1 MNIMKKFR
9 ILILALAATAAFS
22 ACQDALD
29 LRSNGTI
36 DMSEVFKD
44 RNRTKGYL
52 NACYNYIKNPSVNV
66 GSFTDDAQ
74 NSQDITAGSSY
85 DIWYNSDITSSNF
98 ADHNWDGNPWGN
110 YFEGV
115 RKCNVFIANIDGATA
130 EMLDWIVLLNSA
142 LYWSTNIN
150 GFLRPSHITSP
161 LYFPAVHS
169 FQSFR

>member
-52 NACYNYIKNPSVNV
+52 NACYNYIKNCRFN
-66 GSFTDDAQ
+66 
-74 NSQDITAGSSY
+74 
-85 DIWYNSDITSSNF
+85 NF
-98 ADHNWDGNPWGN
+98 G
-110 YFEGV
+110 
-115 RKCNVFIANIDGATA
+115 CII
-130 EMLDWIVLLNSA
+130 
-142 LYWSTNIN
+142 
-150 GFLRPSHITSP
+150 
-161 LYFPAVHS
+161 
-169 FQSFR
+169 

>member
-130 EMLDWIVLLNSA
+130 EMLDWERAGWKAQA
-142 LYWSTNIN
+142 LTLRAWSY
-150 GFLRPSHITSP
+150 LQRM
-161 LYFPAVHS
+161 
-169 FQSFR
+169 